1 MGLWKERI
9 WEDMTH
15 VIQILL
21 ARVKEIN
28 FIYQYTY
35 FILLI
40 KPQYTKSQKHQC
52 CCLVTMNFHS
62 Q

>member
-40 KPQYTKSQKHQC
+40 KPQYTKSQ
-52 CCLVTMNFHS
+52 NR
-62 Q
+62 